1 MNVAYINPFILST
14 IQTYKNMMNTAC
26 KPVKPYLKK
35 RPYPTYDVSA
45 VIGLSGRAVGSIAM
59 AYDEVGARRTISK
72 MVGADIGNCGAALTD
87 GVGEI
92 VNIVA
97 GYAKKDLTQFN
108 LEISLPQVVLG
119 PNHSVFT
126 PSNIECVII
135 PFESPLGNF
144 NMEIALITPDA

>member
-1 MNVAYINPFILST
+1 MNVAYINPFIVSA
-14 IQTYKNMMNTAC
+14 IETYKNMMNSDI
-26 KPVKPYLKK
+26 KPTKPFLKRK
-35 RPYPTYDVSA
+35 PYPTYDVSA

-59 AYDEVGARRTISK
+59 AYDITNARKAISR
-72 MVGADIGNCGAALTD
+72 MVGGDIGNTPSALTD

-119 PNHSVFT
+119 QGHSVFT
-126 PSNIECVII
+126 PSDTECVII
-135 PFESPLGNF
+135 PFDTEFGHF
-144 NMEIALITPDA
+144 HMEVALITPNA